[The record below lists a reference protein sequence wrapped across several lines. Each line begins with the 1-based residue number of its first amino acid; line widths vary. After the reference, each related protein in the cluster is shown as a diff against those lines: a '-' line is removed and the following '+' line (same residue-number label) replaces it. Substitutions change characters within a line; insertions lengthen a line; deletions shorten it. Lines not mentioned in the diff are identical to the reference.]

1 MSSVGNAS
9 ISAVA
14 VSIWFVGINADCGL
28 AWEQF
33 SQPLKNNALYKGW
46 KIFLKYRRL
55 LGSVTC
61 RTLEYFLTGNDE
73 SQNLRES

>member
-1 MSSVGNAS
+1 MSSVGNGP

-33 SQPLKNNALYKGW
+33 SQPLKK
-46 KIFLKYRRL
+46 
-55 LGSVTC
+55 
-61 RTLEYFLTGNDE
+61 TLSIKDGKF
-73 SQNLRES
+73 S